1 MGKIRYG
8 ISNVYVAVLT
18 EANDGTISYGT
29 PFALPGAVS
38 LSIDPESGEST
49 PFYADNIVWYKT
61 PEVNNGYTGELELA
75 VVPQKFLTDVLG
87 MYADAGDSG
96 TIFEAATFNPKR
108 FALLFQA
115 EGDTYN
121 TRYCFYDCMASRPS
135 RENNTKEDSIEPGTD
150 TISLTMSPRSSD
162 QLVKAICDG
171 EISTSMYNTWFSAV
185 PEPNPV
191 V

>member
-18 EANDGTISYGT
+18 EASDGTISYGT
-29 PFALPGAVS
+29 PFAVRGAVS
-38 LSIDPESGEST
+38 LSVDPEGGEST

-75 VVPQKFLTDVLG
+75 VTPTDFLKQILG
-87 MYADAGDSG
+87 MTEDSTDTG
-96 TIFEAATFNPKR
+96 TIFEYANVESQR

-121 TRYCFYDCMASRPS
+121 TRYCFYDCIASRPS
-135 RENNTKEDSIEPGTD
+135 RENNTKEDTIEPGTES
-150 TISLTMSPRSSD
+150 ISLTMSPRPSD
-162 QLVKAICDG
+162 QLVKAISDG
-171 EISTSMYNTWFSAV
+171 ETSTMYSTWFNAV
-185 PEPNPV
+185 PEPNPSI
-191 V
+191 